1 METSKRKVINSFR
14 DEYFFLSNFYRCP
27 VMYMGHEFTC
37 AEAAFQA
44 AKCPA
49 RAREF
54 QALGPSE
61 AKKLGRNVL
70 LREGWEY
77 IKNMIMRR
85 VVYSKFS
92 QNRFLLDK
100 LLSTGDAVLIEGND
114 WGDTYW
120 GQVDSEGENN
130 LGKILMETRAEMKL
144 WHPELVPEEK

>member
-1 METSKRKVINSFR
+1 MPQRKIIDNFR

-27 VMYMGHEFTC
+27 VIYMSYEFTC

-44 AKCPA
+44 AKCPS
-49 RAREF
+49 RAGEF
-54 QALGPSE
+54 LTLGPSE
-61 AKKLGRNVL
+61 AKKLGRNVS

-77 IKNMIMRR
+77 IKNTVMRR

-92 QNRFLLDK
+92 QNHFLLEK
-100 LLSTGDAVLIEGND
+100 LLSTGDAFLIEGND

-120 GQVDSEGENN
+120 GQVDGKGENN